1 MLGWE
6 EVKRARGHLLSGSV
20 GEEGESVGEE
30 KEVVEDEEV
39 RFEVSSAPE
48 DVTSW
53 RSLRAGESAVGGVVW
68 SLKSSGGS
76 GIRVCMLCDFL

>member
-1 MLGWE
+1 M
-6 EVKRARGHLLSGSV
+6 KRARGHLLSDSI

-30 KEVVEDEEV
+30 KEVVEVEEV

-53 RSLRAGESAVGGVVW
+53 RGLGARGLAVIGVW
-68 SLKSSGGS
+68 SRETSEGL
-76 GIRVCMLCDFL
+76 RMTVFMLRDFL